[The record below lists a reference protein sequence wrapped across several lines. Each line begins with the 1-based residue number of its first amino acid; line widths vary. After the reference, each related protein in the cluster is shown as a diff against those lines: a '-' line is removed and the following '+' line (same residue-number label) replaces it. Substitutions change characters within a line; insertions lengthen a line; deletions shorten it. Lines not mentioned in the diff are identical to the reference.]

1 MHRIVRL
8 VGALA
13 LWLLAIAGAIAVAM
27 WLRLPTTETR
37 ALVLLIA
44 FVAFFG
50 AFLPVLRAPH
60 PPDL

>member
-50 AFLPVLRAPH
+50 AFLPVLRAQH
-60 PPDL
+60 HPDL

>member
-1 MHRIVRL
+1 MGRIVRW

-13 LWLLAIAGAIAVAM
+13 LWLLAIVGAIAVAV
-27 WLRLPTTETR
+27 WLHLPAIETR

-50 AFLPVLRAPH
+50 AFLPVLRAQH